1 MEGSGSCSAEEQGE
15 DGCTGE
21 DDVIGEDDVMWEVD
35 GTGEDGRYGRMRDEQ
50 WVQVI
55 HPSALKHL
63 KLNVLISTQKQ
74 ILGVRVDAD
83 IETGHT

>member
-1 MEGSGSCSAEEQGE
+1 MVPVRLRNKERMAAQGKMMLLGRMTSCGRWMEQGR
-15 DGCTGE
+15 
-21 DDVIGEDDVMWEVD
+21 MAAA
-35 GTGEDGRYGRMRDEQ
+35 YGRMRDEQ